1 MQADGTI
8 TLPTPDPDSEAH
20 SGRVREHVVARIREA
35 GGTISFADYMQQV
48 LYAPGLG
55 YYVAGSTRFG
65 SGGDFVTAPEVSSLF
80 GRVVARQIE
89 PVLASMDRPDVLE
102 FGAGTGKLAV
112 DVLGRLAETG
122 CLPARYRILEVSPD
136 LVAEQQARI
145 RRDIPALAGRVE
157 WLSDLPEG
165 FRGVV
170 LGNEVLDAMPV
181 ERFRRETD
189 AVRQLAVALDG
200 ERLVIEARDAPA
212 WLAED
217 IRTIEA
223 ELGGPLPEGY
233 VSETCPAAAQ
243 WIEDL
248 AGHVEEGVVLLFDY
262 GLSRREYY
270 APDRSG
276 GWLRCHFR
284 HRAHADPL
292 VLQGIQDITAW
303 VDFTRIAEAG
313 VSAGLDLAGYT
324 TQAEFLLAGGLADE
338 LAAAGNDT
346 GALSREIKLLTLPGE
361 MGEHFKC
368 MGFVRGDRVPVP
380 PALLAADRRHRL

>member
-35 GGTISFADYMQQV
+35 GGAISFAEYMQQV

-89 PVLASMDRPDVLE
+89 PALASMDRPDVLE

-112 DVLGRLAETG
+112 DVLGRLAELD
-122 CLPARYRILEVSPD
+122 CLPERYRILEVSPD
-136 LVAEQQARI
+136 LVAEQRARI
-145 RRDIPALAGRVE
+145 SRDIPALAGRVE
-157 WLSDLPEG
+157 WLSDLPDD

-170 LGNEVLDAMPV
+170 LGNEVLDAIPV
-181 ERFRRETD
+181 ERFRRE
-189 AVRQLAVALDG
+189 AESVRQFAVGLDG
-200 ERLVIEARDAPA
+200 ARLVIEARAAPV
-212 WLAED
+212 WLEED
-217 IRTIEA
+217 VRAIEA
-223 ELGGPLPEGY
+223 DLDGRLPEGY
-233 VSETCPAAAQ
+233 VSETCPAASQ

-248 AGHVEEGVVLLFDY
+248 AGHIEAGLVLLFDY
-262 GLSRREYY
+262 GLPRREYY

-292 VLQGIQDITAW
+292 VLPGIQDLTAW
-303 VDFTRIAEAG
+303 VDFTRIAVAG
-313 VSAGLDLAGYT
+313 VDAGLELAGYV

-338 LAAAGNDT
+338 LAAAGGDT

-368 MGFVRGDRVPVP
+368 MGFVRGDHVPVP
-380 PALLAADRRHRL
+380 PALLTADRRHRL